1 MIVAKRPGMFDVG
14 SILADVIAEAF
25 SVGVGGVSVG
35 ARHTFVDGGGA
46 AHHDCPRASF
56 TNRQHRI
63 HMPRE
68 HDVASHVHEGARVRL
83 ELR

>member
-1 MIVAKRPGMFDVG
+1 MKMTLPLMVGWKPLRTLKLCSWDGEEHGMLG
-14 SILADVIAEAF
+14 STAWGERA
-25 SVGVGGVSVG
+25 
-35 ARHTFVDGGGA
+35 DGGGA

-63 HMPRE
+63 YMPRE